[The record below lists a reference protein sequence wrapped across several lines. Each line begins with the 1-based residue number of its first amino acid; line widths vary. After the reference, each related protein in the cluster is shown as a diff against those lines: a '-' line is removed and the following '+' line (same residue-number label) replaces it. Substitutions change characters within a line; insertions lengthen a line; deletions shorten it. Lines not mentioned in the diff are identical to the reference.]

1 MSSQETGKPS
11 WSPWLD
17 FDNTNITTIPES
29 AGVFMM
35 HAAMKIL
42 FIGSGQNLRQSL
54 FESLSVP
61 CIEKA
66 KRFRYM
72 IIESHDKM
80 KENLIKEYLEKH
92 EGKLPLCMVKSGLS
106 N

>member
-1 MSSQETGKPS
+1 MSSQETAKPP

-17 FDNTNITTIPES
+17 FDKTNITTIPES

-61 CIEKA
+61 CIERA

-92 EGKLPLCMVKSGLS
+92 EGKLPLCMEKSGLS

>member
-1 MSSQETGKPS
+1 MSNQETGKPS

-17 FDNTNITTIPES
+17 FDRTHVTAIPES
-29 AGVFMM
+29 AGVFIM
-35 HAAMKIL
+35 HVAMKIL

-54 FESLSVP
+54 LESLSVP

-72 IIESHDKM
+72 ITESHDKM

-92 EGKLPLCMVKSGLS
+92 EGKLPLCMEKS
-106 N
+106 